1 LRQLLLNLLS
11 NALKYTPSGGVVRVR
26 LRHHPSEGLVLEVT
40 DTGIGIPPEELP
52 HIFERFYR
60 VDKSRTRSDGTD
72 GLGLGLSIVRWI
84 VEAHGGSIQV
94 ESQPGHGSCFRVL
107 LPTEQQ

>member
-1 LRQLLLNLLS
+1 
-11 NALKYTPSGGVVRVR
+11 
-26 LRHHPSEGLVLEVT
+26 
-40 DTGIGIPPEELP
+40 
-52 HIFERFYR
+52 
-60 VDKSRTRSDGTD
+60 
-72 GLGLGLSIVRWI
+72 LSIVRWI